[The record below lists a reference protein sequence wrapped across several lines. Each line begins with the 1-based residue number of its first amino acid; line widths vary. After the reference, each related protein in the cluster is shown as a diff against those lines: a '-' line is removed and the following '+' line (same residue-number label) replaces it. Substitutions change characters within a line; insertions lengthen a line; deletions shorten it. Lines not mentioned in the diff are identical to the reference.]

1 MRAREFIDEERYRRR
16 RILVPKDPRT
26 IELHKQQ
33 YELGKKWAEYQGKLA
48 DLKTKLKD
56 DSDQSSKT
64 VRNMAH
70 RALMKRSVGIHKLG
84 S

>member
-56 DSDQSSKT
+56 D
-64 VRNMAH
+64 
-70 RALMKRSVGIHKLG
+70 RSVIKNRTQHGTQGFNEAFGRH